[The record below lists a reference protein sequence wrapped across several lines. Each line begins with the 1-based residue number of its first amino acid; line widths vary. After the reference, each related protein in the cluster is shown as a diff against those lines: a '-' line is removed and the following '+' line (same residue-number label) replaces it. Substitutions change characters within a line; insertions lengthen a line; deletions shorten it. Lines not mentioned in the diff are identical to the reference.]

1 MAWYFCITALTNCT
15 CKRCLLTFINIL
27 LIWHVTLSLIY
38 NHCYFLS
45 LIVQKGSV
53 CHLDP
58 FCKWKIIPK
67 KINECKK
74 VPSVIWYLFA
84 QTLIHMSP
92 FCTIKI
98 AVLHMAPN
106 YIINYL
112 INYRYYRPNFFNKQ
126 DTYYYITNYKKV
138 KICQNVTWY
147 LSALMGRYILQNTE
161 KYQGVLIYTCRHYNY
176 PLYHFGL
183 STSFRMMKSP
193 AHVQTNSESI

>member
-1 MAWYFCITALTNCT
+1 MSPYRLSIITVIFLVWL
-15 CKRCLLTFINIL
+15 CKKDPYVTWIL
-27 LIWHVTLSLIY
+27 SANEKLYL
-38 NHCYFLS
+38 
-45 LIVQKGSV
+45 
-53 CHLDP
+53 
-58 FCKWKIIPK
+58 K

>member
-1 MAWYFCITALTNCT
+1 VAWYFCITALTNCT

-27 LIWHVTLSLIY
+27 QIWHVTLSLIY

-45 LIVQKGSV
+45 LIVQKGSI

-67 KINECKK
+67 KNQWVQKGTIC
-74 VPSVIWYLFA
+74 
-84 QTLIHMSP
+84 HMIP
-92 FCTIKI
+92 FCTNINSHVTFLHNQI

-183 STSFRMMKSP
+183 STSFRMMKPP